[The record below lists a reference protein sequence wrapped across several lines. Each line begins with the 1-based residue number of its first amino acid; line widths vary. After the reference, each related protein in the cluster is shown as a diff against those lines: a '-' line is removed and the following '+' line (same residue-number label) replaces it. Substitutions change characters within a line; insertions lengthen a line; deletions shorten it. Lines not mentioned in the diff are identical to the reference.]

1 MNEQVPQ
8 EAPHQRS
15 PGRTGRGWL
24 LLLVGLAVGIA
35 GDRLFLA
42 SKSRSDGGA
51 PPEEGRPVV
60 QAGFSRVG
68 DRFVVPAASSLRS
81 RLILEEPTMKEVSH
95 TLVLPAVVEA
105 DPARTVK
112 VMPPV
117 TGRVIDL
124 MAQLGGR
131 VVMGEELAVIDSSDL
146 AQAISDQEKAR
157 SALKLTRQTLDRLMS
172 LEKMSAIAVKER
184 EQAQS
189 DFAQAQSELERADAR
204 LRAIGAPVDQK
215 ANTRLLYVK
224 VPVSGSVI
232 DLQVAPG
239 AFLNDST
246 AAMMTIANLDTVWIT
261 ANVPEKDT
269 SFVSKDQPV
278 SVTFPAY
285 PGKVYDGKVLFV
297 SDVLEPDTR
306 RTKVRI
312 AFDNPDR
319 SLKPGMFANVS
330 FSAPMISRLVVPTS
344 ALLMSND
351 RTSVFAEVEPW
362 TFVRRDVETEYEEG
376 NTAVIRTGLKSG
388 ERVIVKGGVV
398 FND

>member
-1 MNEQVPQ
+1 MNEPVPQ
-8 EAPHQRS
+8 EAPQQRS
-15 PGRTGRGWL
+15 PGRSGRGWL
-24 LLLVGLAVGIA
+24 LLLVGLVLGVA
-35 GDRLFLA
+35 GDRLFLVPNNGT
-42 SKSRSDGGA
+42 KGGPRNDA
-51 PPEEGRPVV
+51 GRGIP
-60 QAGFSRVG
+60 AGFSRVG
-68 DRFVVPAASSLRS
+68 DRIIVPATSSLRT
-81 RLILEEPTMKEVSH
+81 RLALEEPTMKEVSH
-95 TLVLPAVVEA
+95 TLVLPGLVEA
-105 DPARTVK
+105 DPGRTVK

-131 VVMGEELAVIDSSDL
+131 VVMGENLALIDSGDL
-146 AQAISDQEKAR
+146 AQAISDEEKAR
-157 SALKLTRQTLDRLMS
+157 SALKLARQTLDRLMV
-172 LEKMSAIAVKER
+172 LERTSAIAVKER

-204 LRAIGAPVDQK
+204 LRAIGAPLDQK
-215 ANTRLLYVK
+215 TNTRLLQVK

-239 AFLNDST
+239 AFVNDPT
-246 AAMMTIANLDTVWIT
+246 APMMTIANLDTVWVT

-269 SFVSKDQPV
+269 SFVSKDRPV

-285 PGKVYDGKVLFV
+285 PGKVYEGKVLFV

-362 TFVRRDVETEYEEG
+362 TFVRRDVVTEYEEG
-376 NTAVIRTGLKSG
+376 NAAVILSGLNPG
-388 ERVIVKGGVV
+388 ERIIVKGAVV

>member
-1 MNEQVPQ
+1 MNEPVPQ
-8 EAPHQRS
+8 EAPQQRS
-15 PGRTGRGWL
+15 PGRSGRGWL
-24 LLLVGLAVGIA
+24 LLLVGLVLGVA
-35 GDRLFLA
+35 GDRLFLVPNNGTE
-42 SKSRSDGGA
+42 GGPRNDA
-51 PPEEGRPVV
+51 GRGIP
-60 QAGFSRVG
+60 AGFSRVG
-68 DRFVVPAASSLRS
+68 DRIIVPATSSLRT
-81 RLILEEPTMKEVSH
+81 RLALEEPTMKEVSH
-95 TLVLPAVVEA
+95 TLVLPGLVEA
-105 DPARTVK
+105 DPGRTVK

-131 VVMGEELAVIDSSDL
+131 VVMGENLALIDSGDL
-146 AQAISDQEKAR
+146 AQAISDEEKAR
-157 SALKLTRQTLDRLMS
+157 SALKLARQTLDRLMV
-172 LEKMSAIAVKER
+172 LERTSAIAVKER

-204 LRAIGAPVDQK
+204 LRAIGAPLDQK
-215 ANTRLLYVK
+215 TNTRLLQVK

-239 AFLNDST
+239 AFVNDPT
-246 AAMMTIANLDTVWIT
+246 APMMTIANLDTVWVT

-285 PGKVYDGKVLFV
+285 PGKVYEGKVLFV

-312 AFDNPDR
+312 AFDNLDR

-362 TFVRRDVETEYEEG
+362 TFVRRDVVTEYEEG
-376 NTAVIRTGLKSG
+376 NAAVILSGLNPG
-388 ERVIVKGGVV
+388 ERIIVKGAVV

>member
-1 MNEQVPQ
+1 MNEPVPQ
-8 EAPHQRS
+8 EAPQQRS
-15 PGRTGRGWL
+15 PGRSGRGWL
-24 LLLVGLAVGIA
+24 LLLVGLVLGVA
-35 GDRLFLA
+35 GDRLFLVPNNGTE
-42 SKSRSDGGA
+42 GGPRNDA
-51 PPEEGRPVV
+51 GRGIP
-60 QAGFSRVG
+60 AGFSRVG
-68 DRFVVPAASSLRS
+68 DRIIVPATSSLRT
-81 RLILEEPTMKEVSH
+81 RLALEEPTMKEVSH
-95 TLVLPAVVEA
+95 TLVLPGLVEA
-105 DPARTVK
+105 DPGRTVK

-131 VVMGEELAVIDSSDL
+131 VVMGENLALIDSGDL
-146 AQAISDQEKAR
+146 AQAISDEEKAR
-157 SALKLTRQTLDRLMS
+157 SALKLARQTLDRLMV
-172 LEKMSAIAVKER
+172 LERTSAIAVKER

-204 LRAIGAPVDQK
+204 LRAIGAPLDQK
-215 ANTRLLYVK
+215 TNTRLLQVK

-239 AFLNDST
+239 AFVNDPT
-246 AAMMTIANLDTVWIT
+246 APMMTIANLDTVWVT

-285 PGKVYDGKVLFV
+285 PGKVYEGKVLFV

-362 TFVRRDVETEYEEG
+362 TFVRRDVVTEYEEG
-376 NTAVIRTGLKSG
+376 NAAVILSGLNPG
-388 ERVIVKGGVV
+388 ERIIVKGAVV